1 MSSSSST
8 SSLRE
13 QVLRLAR
20 EIEALS
26 ETDIPKSEF
35 FAGFSRRLAQAVGA
49 RGVAIYLADGAPLR
63 LEQEIGLEE
72 LGFLGDPAIASRNG
86 VILGEALQT
95 GETRSYA
102 PDSPGTPTRHLYI
115 AATISRRTQPVGVV
129 EVMLRPETPEMARRG
144 LMQYVEQ
151 MAGYASRYLG
161 RESGD
166 GGIPLGAEEP
176 EMTAEAVDLSA
187 QREGSNLPVAFWV
200 ALEQFLLQ
208 LERSRNVQEVA
219 ATAASDG
226 RLLFG
231 IDRVSLVRRRGRK
244 TVVEAISG
252 QDRVNKRANLVRRMA
267 SLARVVMAGRES
279 LHYAGNVGGLAP
291 QLEQPLADYVAES
304 HSRMLVIVPL
314 FEPKALV
321 RPEFEDRE
329 QGASRENREARV
341 IGCLVLERI
350 NDSRVPPK
358 LPEKIDLVVD
368 HVAAALARAVAVDQ
382 IFLRRTLQGI
392 GRTRDWFHGRGLA
405 KSLAIT
411 ALVLGIAAALWGVR
425 WPYKVVCEGRLMP
438 ETQRHVFA
446 PGDGQIV
453 ELRVRG
459 GEQVKEGDVLAV
471 LTNDELRG
479 EIVQLASELAVREQT
494 VISLGRQV
502 AESRRGGRREEESK
516 LDAERLAAE
525 AEVTGLKRQLEILRE
540 RESRLQVRAPISGTV
555 ATFQLDQLLRDRPVR
570 RGEVLLEVMDDQGAW
585 HLELDVEDF
594 RMGHVNRAIARNEGD
609 VRLPVEFVLALA
621 PEERFLGRL
630 KKLES
635 RAEAKAEVGTVVPV
649 EVGIED
655 VDRLPTRRIGA
666 EVRAKIETG
675 DRALGYVLFG
685 DVIDFVYKYLWL

>member
-1 MSSSSST
+1 MSSSSPT

-20 EIEALS
+20 EIELLS
-26 ETDIPKSEF
+26 ETDVSRQEF
-35 FAGFSRRLAQAVGA
+35 FAEFSRRLLQAVGA
-49 RGVAIYLADGAPLR
+49 RAVAIYLADGTPLR
-63 LEQEIGLEE
+63 LEEEIGLGDV
-72 LGFLGDPAIASRNG
+72 GFFTDSEIGGRNG
-86 VILGEALQT
+86 VILGESMRT
-95 GETRSYA
+95 GETRSYL
-102 PDSPGTPTRHLYI
+102 PDSSSAPTPHLYI
-115 AATISRRTQPVGVV
+115 LAPISRGIRPVGVV
-129 EVMLRPETPEMARRG
+129 EVILRPETPEAARRG

-151 MAGYASRYLG
+151 MAGYASRYLA
-161 RESGD
+161 RDSG
-166 GGIPLGAEEP
+166 GEEFRIPGEAP
-176 EMTAEAVDLSA
+176 EMEAEAVDLSA
-187 QREGSNLPVAFWV
+187 RQESSNLPMAFWTE
-200 ALEQFLLQ
+200 LEQFLLQ
-208 LERSRNVQEVA
+208 LERSRSVQEVA

-267 SLARVVMAGRES
+267 ALARAVMLGRET
-279 LHYAGNVGGLAP
+279 LHYVGNVEGFPP
-291 QLEQPLADYVAES
+291 QLERPLADYVAES

-314 FEPKALV
+314 FEPEKLV
-321 RPEFEDRE
+321 RPEFEDKDQAPRR
-329 QGASRENREARV
+329 ADREARV

-350 NDSRVPPK
+350 NDSRVPVL

-368 HVAAALARAVAVDQ
+368 HVAAALARAVAIDQ

-392 GRTRDWFHGRGLA
+392 GQTRDWFHGRGLA
-405 KSLAIT
+405 KTLAII
-411 ALVLGIAAALWGVR
+411 ALLVGIGAALWGVK
-425 WPYKVVCEGRLMP
+425 WPYKVVCEGHLMP

-446 PGDGQIV
+446 PWDGQIV

-459 GEQVKEGDVLAV
+459 GEQVQEGDVLAV
-471 LTNDELRG
+471 LTNDELRA
-479 EIVQLASELAVREQT
+479 EIVQSASELAVREQT

-502 AESRRGGRREEESK
+502 AELRRGGQRAEESK
-516 LDAERLAAE
+516 LDAERVAAE
-525 AEVTGLKRQLEILRE
+525 AEVAGLKRQLEILRE

-570 RGEVLLEVMDDQGAW
+570 RGEVLMEVMDDQGTW

-594 RMGHVNRAIARNEGD
+594 RMGHVNRAISRQDGD
-609 VRLPVEFVLALA
+609 VGLPVEFVLALA
-621 PEERFLGRL
+621 PEERFRGRL

-655 VDRLPTRRIGA
+655 VDQLPTRRIGA

-685 DVIDFVYKYLWL
+685 DVVDFVYKYLWL